1 MTLSPPIIA
10 ARPKPKPVKPPRKAP
25 APGAKAAKDIQTIQT
40 IAKAAVV
47 AIEKRIAEVK
57 APAIRRA
64 KRAQAAKVGK

>member
-40 IAKAAVV
+40 IAKAAI
-47 AIEKRIAEVK
+47 ADIERRIAEVK

-64 KRAQAAKVGK
+64 KRERAAKVGK